1 MIHRLKM
8 RTHTYA
14 EVGFTLIESMIAV
27 SVLAILFS
35 LALPSFSN
43 AITNSR
49 LTSQAN
55 LLVSAINQAR
65 SEAIRRGQHVVVRK
79 INAEWESGWRVFVD
93 IDRATN
99 AKKNIF
105 DSGTDIQLSV
115 HPALPTNFT
124 LRGNHNF
131 VNFIRYQPNGDSNNI
146 GSFVLCESGHVEGAK
161 LLIVNSI
168 GRVRVALD
176 TNHNRIPED
185 DQGSDIASCF
195 SGF

>member
-1 MIHRLKM
+1 M
-8 RTHTYA
+8 RTHTDA

-35 LALPSFSN
+35 LAFPSFSN

-93 IDRATN
+93 VDRTTN

-105 DSGTDIQLSV
+105 DSGTDIQLSS
-115 HPALPTNFT
+115 A
-124 LRGNHNF
+124 
-131 VNFIRYQPNGDSNNI
+131 
-146 GSFVLCESGHVEGAK
+146 
-161 LLIVNSI
+161 
-168 GRVRVALD
+168 
-176 TNHNRIPED
+176 
-185 DQGSDIASCF
+185 
-195 SGF
+195 

>member
-1 MIHRLKM
+1 MIHALKM
-8 RTHTYA
+8 RIHINA
-14 EVGFTLIESMIAV
+14 DSGFTLIELMIVV

-35 LALPSFSN
+35 LAFPSFST
-43 AITNSR
+43 AVVNSR
-49 LTSQAN
+49 LSSQAN

-79 INAEWESGWRVFVD
+79 INAEWENGWRVFVD
-93 IDRATN
+93 VDRSTN
-99 AKKNIF
+99 AKKNVF
-105 DSGTDIQLSV
+105 DIGADIELSV
-115 HPALPTNFT
+115 NPALPTNYT

-131 VNFIRYQPNGDSNNI
+131 VNFIRYQPNGDSHNI
-146 GSFVLCESGHVEGAK
+146 GSFVLCESGHVAGAK

-168 GRVRVALD
+168 GRVRMALD

-185 DQGSDIASCF
+185 DDGDDIGSCI

>member
-1 MIHRLKM
+1 M
-8 RTHTYA
+8 RTHTDA

-35 LALPSFSN
+35 LAFPSFSN

-93 IDRATN
+93 VDRATN

-124 LRGNHNF
+124 LRGNRNF

-176 TNHNRIPED
+176 TNHNRIPEN
-185 DQGSDIASCF
+185 DQGSDIVSCF

>member
-8 RTHTYA
+8 RTHTDA

-35 LALPSFSN
+35 LAFPSFSN

-93 IDRATN
+93 VDRATN

-105 DSGTDIQLSV
+105 DSGTDIQLSI

-185 DQGSDIASCF
+185 DQGSDIVSCF